1 METRDRLKT
10 LFILALEA
18 HISKTKSV
26 TPNFYCWKIIT
37 MSRLNILQT
46 LNKLLG
52 ADSEPP

>member
-1 METRDRLKT
+1 METRDWLKT
-10 LFILALEA
+10 PFILALAA

-26 TPNFYCWKIIT
+26 TPNFYCWKIIS

-46 LNKLLG
+46 LNKLLE